1 MRWPTSYN
9 GLSLLW
15 KHNNMWIASLIQISP
30 GLAVAFAITAI
41 LAFAYHEFAH
51 AFVAD
56 RLDDPTPRSFGR
68 ISLNP
73 FVHLN
78 AFGILMLFLLGF
90 GWATTPVNPSRL
102 RGNPRT
108 SMAIVAI
115 AGPLANLFMA
125 LLYAVPI
132 RLGLIDPSFSSAI
145 WPTPWQIVSMG
156 IYINLL
162 LFAFNL
168 LPIPPLD
175 GFTILLGLLPP
186 DMAYRL
192 APFRQYGPMI
202 LLAILI
208 LPTFVPGLS
217 EYGVFHLIIDPVIRI
232 LVPILTGL
240 DYFSFR

>member
-1 MRWPTSYN
+1 MFILTLIQQ
-9 GLSLLW
+9 G
-15 KHNNMWIASLIQISP
+15 ASLAI
-30 GLAVAFAITAI
+30 AFAITAI

-51 AFVAD
+51 AIVAD
-56 RLDDPTPRSFGR
+56 RLDDPTPRSYGR

-90 GWATTPVNPSRL
+90 GWATTPVNPNRL

-115 AGPLANLFMA
+115 AGPAANLLMA
-125 LLYAVPI
+125 LLFAIPI
-132 RLGLIDPSFSSAI
+132 RLDILTMASSSGILPNLFEIAL
-145 WPTPWQIVSMG
+145 MG
-156 IYINLL
+156 IWINLV

-175 GFTILLGLLPP
+175 GFTILLGLLPA
-186 DMAYRL
+186 DLAYQLRSIQ
-192 APFRQYGPMI
+192 QYGPML

-208 LPTFVPGLS
+208 LPSLVGFS
-217 EYGVFHLIIDPVIRI
+217 IFSIIIYPIMGA
-232 LVPILTGL
+232 LVPIMTGMHFAVFQAYL
-240 DYFSFR
+240 WGF

>member
-1 MRWPTSYN
+1 MF
-9 GLSLLW
+9 
-15 KHNNMWIASLIQISP
+15 IFSLIQRGP
-30 GLAVAFAITAI
+30 GLAIAFAITAI

-68 ISLNP
+68 MTLNP
-73 FVHLN
+73 FAHLN

-90 GWATTPVNPSRL
+90 GWATTPVNPNRL

-108 SMAIVAI
+108 AMALVAI

-125 LLYAVPI
+125 LLYALPI
-132 RLGLIDPSFSSAI
+132 RLGFITPSLSSGI
-145 WPTPWQIVSMG
+145 MPTPAQFLFMG
-156 IYINLL
+156 IWINLV

-175 GFTILLGLLPP
+175 GFTILLGLLPAE
-186 DMAYRL
+186 MAYQL
-192 APFRQYGPMI
+192 GALRQYGPML

-208 LPTFVPGLS
+208 LPSLAGYS
-217 EYGVFHLIIDPVIRI
+217 VFSIVINPLMSL
-232 LVPILTGL
+232 LVPVLTGI
-240 DYFSFR
+240 DFGSFSFYLWG

>member
-1 MRWPTSYN
+1 MF
-9 GLSLLW
+9 
-15 KHNNMWIASLIQISP
+15 IFSLIQRSP
-30 GLAVAFAITAI
+30 GLAIAFAITAI

-51 AFVAD
+51 AIVAD
-56 RLDDPTPRSFGR
+56 RLDDPIPRAAGR
-68 ISLNP
+68 ISINP

-125 LLYAVPI
+125 LLYAIPI
-132 RLGLIDPSFSSAI
+132 RLGVISPTLSSGI
-145 WPTPWQIVSMG
+145 LPTPGQIVLMG
-156 IYINLL
+156 IYINLV

-168 LPIPPLD
+168 MPIPPLD

-186 DMAYRL
+186 EMAYQL
-192 APFRQYGPMI
+192 GALRQYGPMI

-208 LPTFVPGLS
+208 LPSLAGFS
-217 EYGVFHLIIDPVIRI
+217 IFSIFIDPLMSII
-232 LVPILTGL
+232 VPILTGL
-240 DYFSFR
+240 DFGTFTFFLWG